1 MQTWAVVRGS
11 CCSNANVRHH
21 WTLQVFLDAVGQFT
35 GDAGDS
41 QDPVATFDTVQVLA
55 PRGRFSIELYSTYLK
70 LVGQARCNP

>member
-21 WTLQVFLDAVGQFT
+21 WTLQVFLDAVG
-35 GDAGDS
+35 